1 MRDQTE
7 IEQIQKEHGFAS
19 KDPEELMRAAKRDAR
34 KGKGPAKGTPQK
46 KAALNKKTVTAPAA
60 ARTKVTKK
68 KAPTKRLPV
77 AATGPSV
84 KHPAST
90 PNTDRLIDVS
100 PIASDG
106 EYAEGVEDGHGP
118 KAAVGR
124 GGEDGDDDTIGVA
137 TPSQAPAAKAI
148 QSSGSGEAGGS
159 RKTAKGVSLKNIAR
173 PNFRIADGGET
184 GGFKV
189 SSQPPRKS
197 RDCHAVANKAGDQ
210 AEDEGVV
217 RSGAD
222 GRMGIGI
229 NAMSG
234 VVAKRKT
241 AAETKK
247 NAANNGT
254 FPQPFQGPAVQSANS
269 TLSDNT
275 RRLPTT
281 TAEVRRMGMLHYCS
295 IGWNSGRPT
304 LVFTDNATVKHNT
317 ATYEHGGQVQR
328 VNLGNGQETD
338 VMVCDF
344 WFCSNCYAGNGID
357 TNTPSP
363 MKGKPFVHAVE
374 IVIRDG
380 DYHFKPKS
388 KPLAHNTP
396 QLETKTHLVQFSSSG
411 APFASMVEVCMGK
424 DCEPC
429 MKANTRPYPQ
439 IVDPTFG
446 LLDDVG
452 GVYGSVAGEERSTLH
467 NMPASFSDR
476 LNDPGFATPNT
487 FQPRWEAPNFSAEA
501 GYVTSLASI
510 NDPNATENPI
520 WTPPLPFDLDPLLN
534 PYQDGD
540 TGTQVGGSRK
550 PRSLAGQLLGSDAF
564 TDATEALRDEEHQK
578 RKQRK
583 TIKPPLSQHVSGTT
597 YEVLGRVAG
606 LGTEN

>member
-1 MRDQTE
+1 MRDQIE

-19 KDPEELMRAAKRDAR
+19 EDPEELMRAAKRDAR
-34 KGKGPAKGTPQK
+34 KGKGQAKGTPQK

-77 AATGPSV
+77 AATGRSV

-90 PNTDRLIDVS
+90 PNMDRLIDVS

-106 EYAEGVEDGHGP
+106 EYAEGVEDGHEP

-137 TPSQAPAAKAI
+137 MHSQAPAAKAI
-148 QSSGSGEAGGS
+148 QSSGSGEAAGRRG
-159 RKTAKGVSLKNIAR
+159 REKAVSLR
-173 PNFRIADGGET
+173 ADGGET
-184 GGFKV
+184 TGFKV
-189 SSQPPRKS
+189 STQPPREN
-197 RDCHAVANKAGDQ
+197 REQRTAANKVGDQ

-217 RSGAD
+217 RSGAND
-222 GRMGIGI
+222 GMRMRI
-229 NAMSG
+229 NARPG
-234 VVAKRKT
+234 VVATKKT
-241 AAETKK
+241 AAKTKK
-247 NAANNGT
+247 NADNKST
-254 FPQPFQGPAVQSANS
+254 FLQPSQGPAVQSPNS
-269 TLSDNT
+269 TLSNNI
-275 RRLPTT
+275 RGLPPKP
-281 TAEVRRMGMLHYCS
+281 AEVRRMDMLHYCS
-295 IGWNSGRPT
+295 INWNSGLPT
-304 LVFTDNATVKHNT
+304 LIFTDNATVKQNT

-328 VNLGNGQETD
+328 IKLGNGQETD

-357 TNTPSP
+357 TNAPSP

-380 DYHFKPKS
+380 VYYFKS
-388 KPLAHNTP
+388 KAIPLIHNTP
-396 QLETKTHLVQFSSSG
+396 QIETKSHLVQFSSSG
-411 APFASMVEVCMGK
+411 VPFASMVEVCTGK

-520 WTPPLPFDLDPLLN
+520 WTPPLPFDLDTLLN

-583 TIKPPLSQHVSGTT
+583 TIKPPSSQHVSGTT
-597 YEVLGRVAG
+597 YEVLRRVAG